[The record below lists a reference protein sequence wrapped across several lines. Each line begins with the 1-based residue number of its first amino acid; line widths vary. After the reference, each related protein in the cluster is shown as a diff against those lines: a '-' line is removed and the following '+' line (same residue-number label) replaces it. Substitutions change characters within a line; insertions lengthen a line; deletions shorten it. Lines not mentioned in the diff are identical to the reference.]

1 MGEPIQLAVLGG
13 SGVATPGLIHALA
26 RVADRP
32 AVQVTLIGRSV
43 RKLERVAA
51 LSRRLA
57 QQAAAPLT
65 VAHATDL
72 RLGLEGA
79 DYVLNQIRVGGYEAR
94 AVDET
99 FPHAFGLPGEETVGP
114 GGMNNAL
121 RTIPATLEQCRILE
135 EVAPQALVINLT
147 NPSSY
152 LQYAIS
158 RYTRLASV
166 GTCDSPIGLAQGIA
180 AALGAPVEALWV
192 GYVGM
197 HHFGWVTEVHWNGRD
212 VLPDLLTRLEQIPG
226 LPVDADLVRAIGA
239 IPTSYFKYRFHAD
252 RVLAGQIGKPPR
264 AEQLLEMQD
273 QILTD
278 LQREDLQDMPESL
291 VRRGAGWYER
301 IIVPVL
307 LAHAMDTRQVFT
319 LNVRNGST
327 LPWMPPQAIIELPT
341 VVTRQGFYPLQPARV
356 PPDLQAM
363 LRMNAAMEML
373 WVEAVVE
380 RSVDKALRAMVLNP
394 MIQNLDQARAV
405 LQAIWPKDVPGAPD

>member
-1 MGEPIQLAVLGG
+1 MGQPIRLAVLGG

-26 RVADRP
+26 RVRDRP
-32 AVQVTLIGRSV
+32 PMQVTLLGRSAD
-43 RKLERVAA
+43 KLDRVAA

-57 QQAAAPLT
+57 DQASAPLAVT
-65 VAHATDL
+65 HTTDL
-72 RLGLEGA
+72 HRGLEGA

-121 RTIPATLEQCRILE
+121 RTIPATLEQCRVLE
-135 EVAPQALVINLT
+135 AVAPRALVINLT

-152 LQYAIS
+152 IQYALS

-166 GTCDSPIGLAQGIA
+166 GTCDSPIGLAQSIA
-180 AALGAPVEALWV
+180 DALQAPLEALWV

-197 HHFGWVTEVHWNGRD
+197 HHFGWVTEVRWNGRD
-212 VLPDLLTRLEQIPG
+212 VLPELLERLDQVAG
-226 LPVDADLVRAIGA
+226 LPVDADLVRALGA
-239 IPTSYFKYRFHAD
+239 IPTSYFKYRYHAD
-252 RVLAGQIGKPPR
+252 RMLAGQKGKRPR
-264 AEQLLEMQD
+264 AEQLLQMQD
-273 QILTD
+273 DILAD
-278 LQREDLQDMPESL
+278 LQRDDLQGMPDSL
-291 VRRGAGWYER
+291 VRRGAGWYDR

-307 LAHAMDTRQVFT
+307 LAHATDSRRVFT
-319 LNVRNGST
+319 LNVRNGDS
-327 LPWMPPQAIIELPT
+327 LPWMPPESIVELPT
-341 VVTRQGFYPLQPARV
+341 LVTRQGFYPLQPARL

-363 LRMNAAMEML
+363 LRTNAAMEML

-380 RSVDKALRAMVLNP
+380 RSFDKALRAMVLNP

-405 LQAIWPKDVPGAPD
+405 LQQIWPK